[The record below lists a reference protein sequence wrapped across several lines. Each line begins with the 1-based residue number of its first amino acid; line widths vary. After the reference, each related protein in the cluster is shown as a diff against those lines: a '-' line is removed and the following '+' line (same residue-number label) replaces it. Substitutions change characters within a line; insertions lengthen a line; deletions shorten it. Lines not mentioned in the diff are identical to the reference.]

1 MLLRGKRSKATLLL
15 LAVVACAT
23 LEAGACRNRDEQT
36 PEEQPVQ
43 ESLLAGEPDEYS
55 ATVIRTVEDTAGRQ
69 VFVTRVARRGGMF
82 REEWS
87 EQGEARAL
95 IHRPDLGKSFQLF
108 PDNRTYMESEAT
120 AARAENEAE
129 PGETGVRGAGDDL
142 SPDHIER
149 AFGDA
154 PAPASVTTLALA
166 DQTIEGY
173 SCAVTEERAA
183 LEDGRAEVTRLFRA
197 RELAGLA
204 LRVEVESGT
213 LKIIT
218 ERRDI
223 QTRVPLEIFD
233 VPADFRKV
241 ARRAPR

>member
-1 MLLRGKRSKATLLL
+1 M
-15 LAVVACAT
+15 AVVACAT
-23 LEAGACRNRDEQT
+23 LQAGACRDRDEKS
-36 PEEQPVQ
+36 PEEQPIQ

-55 ATVIRTVEDTAGRQ
+55 ATVIRTVEDGAGRQ
-69 VFVTRVARRGGMF
+69 VYVTSVARRGGMF

-108 PDNRTYMESEAT
+108 PDDRTYTESEAT
-120 AARAENEAE
+120 AAPSEKEAE
-129 PGETGVRGAGDDL
+129 PSPADVRGAGNEF

-149 AFGDA
+149 VFGDS
-154 PAPASVTTLALA
+154 PPPASVTTRALA

-173 SCAVTEERAA
+173 SCEVTEERAA
-183 LEDGRAEVTRLFRA
+183 FEDGRAIVIRLFRA
-197 RELAGLA
+197 RDLAGLA
-204 LRVEVESGT
+204 LRVEVESEA

-223 QTRVPLEIFD
+223 QIRVPLEKFD
-233 VPADFRKV
+233 LPADFRKV

>member
-1 MLLRGKRSKATLLL
+1 MLLRAKRSKASLLL
-15 LAVVACAT
+15 LAVVACAM
-23 LEAGACRNRDEQT
+23 LEAGACRDRK
-36 PEEQPVQ
+36 EQPFQ
-43 ESLLAGEPDEYS
+43 ESLVAGEPDEYS
-55 ATVIRTVEDTAGRQ
+55 ATVIRTVEDGAVRQ

-95 IHRPDLGKSFQLF
+95 IDRPDLGKSFLLF
-108 PDNRTYMESEAT
+108 PDNRTYTESEPRPT
-120 AARAENEAE
+120 AVED
-129 PGETGVRGAGDDL
+129 AGDDL
-142 SPDHIER
+142 SPDHIDRDHIDR

-154 PAPASVTTLALA
+154 PLPASVTTRALA
-166 DQTIEGY
+166 DQTVEGY
-173 SCAVTEERAA
+173 SCAVTEERAT

-204 LRVEVESGT
+204 LRVEVESGS

-223 QTRVPLEIFD
+223 QMQVPLEIFD

-241 ARRAPR
+241 PHRVPR

>member
-1 MLLRGKRSKATLLL
+1 
-15 LAVVACAT
+15 
-23 LEAGACRNRDEQT
+23 
-36 PEEQPVQ
+36 
-43 ESLLAGEPDEYS
+43 
-55 ATVIRTVEDTAGRQ
+55 
-69 VFVTRVARRGGMF
+69 MF
-82 REEWS
+82 TEEWS

-108 PDNRTYMESEAT
+108 LDNRTYTESEAT
-120 AARAENEAE
+120 AARAENGAENGAE
-129 PGETGVRGAGDDL
+129 PSPRDVLGAGDRVSSDQ
-142 SPDHIER
+142 IER

-154 PAPASVTTLALA
+154 PAPASVTTRALA

-173 SCAVTEERAA
+173 SCAVTEERAT

-213 LKIIT
+213 LKIVT

-223 QTRVPLEIFD
+223 QTRVPLEKFD